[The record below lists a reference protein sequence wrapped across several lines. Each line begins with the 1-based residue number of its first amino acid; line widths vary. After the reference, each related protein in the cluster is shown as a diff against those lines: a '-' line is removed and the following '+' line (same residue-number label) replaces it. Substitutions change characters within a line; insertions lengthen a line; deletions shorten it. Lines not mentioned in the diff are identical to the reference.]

1 LLEVDASEQLIFSTM
16 PTEKR
21 YCQSCAQVLYGRLDK
36 KFCDDGCRNN
46 FNNQQNSIQNKEI
59 RIINRVLKRN
69 RAILLAF
76 LSEGKKPTKVDR
88 ECLLLEGFNFR
99 YMTHQEV
106 GSDGQS
112 YQVCYDV
119 GLISLKNIE
128 YLILRA
134 EDVVL

>member
-1 LLEVDASEQLIFSTM
+1 M

-69 RAILLAF
+69 RVILLAI
-76 LSEGKKPTKVDR
+76 LSVGEKPTKVDR
-88 ECLLLEGFNFR
+88 EYLLLEGFNFR
-99 YMTHQEV
+99 YMTHQEA
-106 GSDGQS
+106 GPAGQS
-112 YQVCYDV
+112 YQICYDV
-119 GLISLKNIE
+119 GLISLKNRE
-128 YLILRA
+128 YQIVRA
-134 EDVVL
+134 EDVAL